1 MKLSLR
7 RFSLRTG
14 LVLLTI
20 CAIGCAWFAK
30 HWAEAKKQKSAV
42 AEIQAAGG
50 RVGYGTLERRQKADD
65 SPGLLRNWLGD
76 WLGKDFF
83 EPVTSVWFN
92 GPKDAFQ
99 CSTKALSQLPD
110 LREVTIL
117 GLTDVSPQSIRELR
131 NVAGLRELSIVRQH
145 LSEEILDALAE
156 LNQLEELSI
165 CYLNSNDTMAG
176 LAKMRHLK
184 SLYMSWNLNPMVGDV
199 PPADEL
205 ASILTEL
212 PQLKSLSLFGTDIT
226 DAGLRELCRLN
237 QLEQFTVGSQK
248 ITGASIPHVAKMS
261 QLKFLGAWGWDV
273 NDQDLTAITPQ
284 SLPSLTGLDWFVK
297 NATDDGVKHL
307 AQFNL
312 EMLRLSGNGIS
323 DEALRV
329 LQKMKSLERLDVGST
344 AVDPLGNA
352 VKEFKTA
359 LPDCRLQIPKTKKQL
374 EMERSFNNWR
384 FGGMGQPAKLAP
396 TNLSTVII
404 EVNQPAA
411 SASPLTKPQNDS
423 Q

>member
-1 MKLSLR
+1 M
-7 RFSLRTG
+7 
-14 LVLLTI
+14 
-20 CAIGCAWFAK
+20 
-30 HWAEAKKQKSAV
+30 
-42 AEIQAAGG
+42 
-50 RVGYGTLERRQKADD
+50 
-65 SPGLLRNWLGD
+65 
-76 WLGKDFF
+76 
-83 EPVTSVWFN
+83 
-92 GPKDAFQ
+92 
-99 CSTKALSQLPD
+99 
-110 LREVTIL
+110 
-117 GLTDVSPQSIRELR
+117 
-131 NVAGLRELSIVRQH
+131 
-145 LSEEILDALAE
+145 
-156 LNQLEELSI
+156 
-165 CYLNSNDTMAG
+165 
-176 LAKMRHLK
+176 
-184 SLYMSWNLNPMVGDV
+184 
-199 PPADEL
+199 
-205 ASILTEL
+205 
-212 PQLKSLSLFGTDIT
+212 
-226 DAGLRELCRLN
+226 
-237 QLEQFTVGSQK
+237 
-248 ITGASIPHVAKMS
+248 
-261 QLKFLGAWGWDV
+261 
-273 NDQDLTAITPQ
+273 
-284 SLPSLTGLDWFVK
+284 K